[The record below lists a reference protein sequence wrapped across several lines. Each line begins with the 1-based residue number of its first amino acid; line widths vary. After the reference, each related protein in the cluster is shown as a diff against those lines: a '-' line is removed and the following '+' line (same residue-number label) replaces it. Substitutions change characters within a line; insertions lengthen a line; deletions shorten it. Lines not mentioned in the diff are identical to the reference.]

1 MRTTSDTAPI
11 AVPPFREHRGRT
23 FKLDLLGA
31 SSFPPTDIGAHQEFP
46 HVVAVLA
53 HGNVG
58 QDLVKRL
65 DLVSAACFLHDTPV
79 FTQAPEVEG
88 LSHRGQHDE
97 RSLATA
103 RR

>member
-1 MRTTSDTAPI
+1 MRISDTAAV
-11 AVPPFREHRGRT
+11 AVPSFCEHRSGT

-31 SSFPPTDIGAHQEFP
+31 SSFPPSDIGVHEESP

-65 DLVSAACFLHDTPV
+65 DLVTAACFLHDTPV

-88 LSHRGQHDE
+88 LSLRGQHDE

>member
-1 MRTTSDTAPI
+1 MRISDTAPV
-11 AVPPFREHRGRT
+11 AVPPFCEHRSGT

-31 SSFPPTDIGAHQEFP
+31 SSFPPSDISVHEESP
-46 HVVAVLA
+46 HVVAGLA

-58 QDLVKRL
+58 QDLVKHL

-88 LSHRGQHDE
+88 LSHRGQNDE
-97 RSLATA
+97 RSFATA

>member
-1 MRTTSDTAPI
+1 MRISDTAPV
-11 AVPPFREHRGRT
+11 AVPSFCEHRGRT

-31 SSFPPTDIGAHQEFP
+31 SNFPSSDIGVHQEFP

-53 HGNVG
+53 NGNVG

-65 DLVSAACFLHDTPV
+65 DLVNAGCFLHDSPV
-79 FTQAPEVEG
+79 FTQTPEVEG
-88 LSHRGQHDE
+88 LSHRGQNDE
-97 RSLATA
+97 RSFATA